1 MYESKFLEFPWIPG
15 ILFSSL
21 NQRHTYLMIIFQE
34 WPLKVTFF
42 SFEAM
47 TVMTT
52 LGDSVIQNTNAKAAL
67 TLHTG
72 TLRYSFYM
80 LIFYFLVI
88 LVFIF
93 FIILHHFKR
102 LSSKWKS
109 KAKTIISKSV
119 TRRSLCTPRMRNTT
133 LSNLI
138 ITKTLGWYYFLPFY
152 RWDWGSEKLNNLL

>member
-1 MYESKFLEFPWIPG
+1 MRVPLNTWHPVLFIEPKVYISNDNFSRMTIKGDFLFIWSYDSYDNFGGQCDPEHKCQSSTDTTYWYFKIF
-15 ILFSSL
+15 ILHAYFL
-21 NQRHTYLMIIFQE
+21 
-34 WPLKVTFF
+34 FF
-42 SFEAM
+42 S
-47 TVMTT
+47 
-52 LGDSVIQNTNAKAAL
+52 
-67 TLHTG
+67 HTCV
-72 TLRYSFYM
+72 Y
-80 LIFYFLVI
+80 
-88 LVFIF
+88 F

-102 LSSKWKS
+102 LYSKWKS